1 MNITDPAVLTPR
13 QIMEYIVI
21 VLVNQM
27 RQHTSGGHVEM
38 AKIIQSLNADNEKQK
53 EAVQTM
59 DMHAAEFTS

>member
-1 MNITDPAVLTPR
+1 M
-13 QIMEYIVI
+13 I

-38 AKIIQSLNADNEKQK
+38 AKIMRSFNADNEKQN